1 MTDTIFALAT
11 PAGQSAIAL
20 FRISGIKAYAI
31 AEKLSGKSLSHRQ
44 LTPCLLKD
52 EAGALLDDVMMVYL
66 QAPATPTGEDVV
78 EIHCHGSLSV
88 VGAISG
94 YLSRADGIR
103 PAMAGEF
110 TKRAFD
116 NGKMDL
122 TEVEGLADLIE
133 AQTQS
138 QRRQAL
144 GQLKGVMRK
153 KATSWRTEIIQL
165 SARLESV
172 IDFSD
177 EDLPESV
184 LQEVRAKR
192 DDLIVALRTVLD
204 DEGRGEII
212 RNGLRVALLGPV
224 NAGKSTAL
232 NALAGREAAIV
243 SDEAGT
249 TRDIVEVRLDL
260 DGITVVL
267 QDTAGIR
274 DKAGHV
280 ESIGIARAKEAASQA
295 DLVVLMAD
303 GSKKAWQ
310 NEADGL
316 LASLADDV
324 SCPVIKIVNK
334 ADKIPDEIINIGAN
348 GAYMPLSLHKEE
360 DVQRL
365 EEALLAYCKPLNLSS
380 EQPFIT
386 RDRHRLLVTKA
397 LEALTASYDVAL
409 DEAPELVAEDL
420 RVAADALGQM
430 TGHIDVEDILS
441 DIFSSFC
448 IGK

>member
-20 FRISGIKAYAI
+20 FRISGIKAYEI

-78 EIHCHGSLSV
+78 EIHCHGSFSV
-88 VGAISG
+88 VGAISD
-94 YLSRADGIR
+94 YLSRADRVR
-103 PAMAGEF
+103 PAVAGEF

-153 KATSWRTEIIQL
+153 KATSWRAEIVQL

-177 EDLPESV
+177 EDLPDSV

-192 DDLIVALRTVLD
+192 DGLIAALRAVLD

-280 ESIGIARAKEAASQA
+280 ESIGIARAKEAAAQA

-303 GSKKAWQ
+303 GSKEAWQ
-310 NEADGL
+310 KQADAL
-316 LASLADDV
+316 LASLAEDV

-334 ADKIPDEIINIGAN
+334 ADTMKNIEAS
-348 GAYMPLSLHKEE
+348 GAYMPLTLHKSQ

-397 LEALTASYDVAL
+397 LEALTASYDIAL

>member
-11 PAGQSAIAL
+11 PAGQSAIAV
-20 FRISGIKAYAI
+20 FRISGAKAYQI
-31 AEKLSGKSLSHRQ
+31 AEMLSGKSLSHRQ
-44 LTPCLLKD
+44 MTPCLLKD

-66 QAPATPTGEDVV
+66 QAPSTPTGEDVV

-88 VGAISG
+88 VSAISD
-94 YLSRADGIR
+94 YLSRADGVR

-153 KATSWRTEIIQL
+153 KASGWRGEIIAL
-165 SARLESV
+165 SARLESL

-184 LQEVRAKR
+184 LQEVRDKR
-192 DDLIVALRTVLD
+192 DGLITAFRAVLD
-204 DEGRGEII
+204 DKGRGEII

-260 DGITVVL
+260 DGITVIL

-274 DKAGHV
+274 DEAGHV
-280 ESIGIARAKEAASQA
+280 ESIGIARAKEAAMKA
-295 DLVVLMAD
+295 DLVVLVAD
-303 GSKKAWQ
+303 GSQKDWQ
-310 NEADGL
+310 NEAEA
-316 LASLADDV
+316 LAQDMAS
-324 SCPVIKIVNK
+324 PVIKIVNK
-334 ADKIPDEIINIGAN
+334 KDKMAN
-348 GAYMPLSLHKEE
+348 PQSCGSFMALSLHKAE
-360 DVQRL
+360 DVQCL
-365 EEALLAYCKPLNLSS
+365 EEALLAYCKPLNHAS

-386 RDRHRLLVTKA
+386 RDRHRLLITKA
-397 LEALTASYDVAL
+397 LVALEASYDIAL

-441 DIFSSFC
+441 DIFSAFC

>member
-20 FRISGIKAYAI
+20 FRISGIKAYEI
-31 AEKLSGKSLSHRQ
+31 AETLSGKSLSHRQ

-78 EIHCHGSLSV
+78 EIHCHGSFSV
-88 VGAISG
+88 VSAISD
-94 YLSRADGIR
+94 YLSRADGVR

-153 KATSWRTEIIQL
+153 KATSWRAEIIQL
-165 SARLESV
+165 SARLESM

-177 EDLPESV
+177 EDLPEGV
-184 LQEVRAKR
+184 LQEVCAKR
-192 DDLIVALRTVLD
+192 DGLIAALRAVLD

-260 DGITVVL
+260 DGITVIL

-280 ESIGIARAKEAASQA
+280 ESIGIARAKDAAAQA
-295 DLVVLMAD
+295 DLVVLLAD
-303 GSKKAWQ
+303 GSKQFWEKQ
-310 NEADGL
+310 ADAL
-316 LASLADDV
+316 LASLAEDV

-334 ADKIPDEIINIGAN
+334 ADKMADREAN
-348 GAYMPLSLHKEE
+348 GAYMPLTLQKAE

-397 LEALTASYDVAL
+397 LEALTASYDIAL